1 MKNFDEDQYVEHL
14 DRYMMIAVSMAM
26 FIGFALG
33 WLAYMVSEA
42 FA

>member
-1 MKNFDEDQYVEHL
+1 MNNFDEVKFIDHFAKFTL
-14 DRYMMIAVSMAM
+14 ILVSMAL

>member
-1 MKNFDEDQYVEHL
+1 VKNFDEDQYVEHL
-14 DRYMMIAVSMAM
+14 ARYMMIAVSMAM